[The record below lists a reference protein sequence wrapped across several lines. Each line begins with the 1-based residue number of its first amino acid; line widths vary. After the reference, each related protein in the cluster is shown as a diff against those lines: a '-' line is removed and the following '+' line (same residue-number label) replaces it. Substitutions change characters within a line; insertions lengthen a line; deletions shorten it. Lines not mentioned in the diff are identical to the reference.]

1 MAVMDDREGFSLRL
15 MNRLFPTDIG
25 FVRLALQTFVA
36 SLLAMFV
43 VLALFVVKTPVFLE
57 TVMQDRA
64 LALAVMRQVM
74 ANGLPIVFLI
84 NLVGFSNFG
93 ALAHRHD
100 AERGAAATIGMDLL
114 TRGFLFFAL
123 HALSY
128 YLAAVSYGSFG
139 GDPATALRVVAPTL
153 VGAALISNL
162 AGVYLYAT
170 AISALPFLMLALGKA
185 AREGGRFGA
194 LTERAALAL
203 GGERRPRTAYF
214 LISLAVFL
222 AFAFAVSA
230 VARVMAVLIAA

>member
-1 MAVMDDREGFSLRL
+1 MAAMDDREGFSLRL
-15 MNRLFPTDIG
+15 MNRLFPKEIG
-25 FVRLALQTFVA
+25 LVRLAAQTFVA
-36 SLLAMFV
+36 SLLALFA

-57 TVMQDRA
+57 TVLQDRA

-74 ANGLPIVFLI
+74 ASGLPIVFVI

-153 VGAALISNL
+153 AGAALFSNL

-170 AISALPFLMLALGKA
+170 AISALPFLMLALAKA

-222 AFAFAVSA
+222 AFALAVSA
-230 VARVMAVLIAA
+230 VARVMAVVVGV